1 MAGDTRMSKGS
12 KGGSNPPY
20 VDYHY
25 GDCPGCKQD
34 WGMGLMYKDRRL
46 AVECIDCGFRGPAV
60 EESVPIEERD
70 ALAIAGWRALPREN
84 PIVWTPEMRIKKM
97 MGQL

>member
-1 MAGDTRMSKGS
+1 MSET
-12 KGGSNPPY
+12 Y
-20 VDYHY
+20 L
-25 GDCPGCKQD
+25 DCPRCKQD
-34 WGMGLMYKDRRL
+34 WGMGLMYRDHRL
-46 AVECIDCGFRGPAV
+46 AVECIDCGFRGPDV

-97 MGQL
+97 TGQL